1 MLCYVMLNHH
11 TVDILRIAL
20 EGSVNQAAYQL
31 QQNLGG
37 GLKLDPPGSNFY
49 QRLGDRQDEVGGFNP
64 RQFEHC
70 RGQRGSWM
78 TSKIFCIPLAKFDD
92 LLVVHQNFSLFSYQL
107 SNFTTIRPLNA
118 PPCCIMPRQRHF
130 LLPFWSFTYIF

>member
-37 GLKLDPPGSNFY
+37 GLKLDPP
-49 QRLGDRQDEVGGFNP
+49 
-64 RQFEHC
+64 
-70 RGQRGSWM
+70 RGRILTRGRGS
-78 TSKIFCIPLAKFDD
+78 A
-92 LLVVHQNFSLFSYQL
+92 
-107 SNFTTIRPLNA
+107 R
-118 PPCCIMPRQRHF
+118 
-130 LLPFWSFTYIF
+130 